1 MYLIYMCDLPGD
13 AHPLHV
19 YPLHTQPKPP
29 SSRSPAADSPAT
41 LCVSLR
47 PLTVRFHP
55 AVPVTQTAAATLA
68 RRCPPPTASPRA
80 LRPQRCSQTHARLY
94 SVSIA
99 TAASSLCAAAPPAA
113 ASKLDTSHSLAALP
127 RRPQRPHHP
136 RRTPAPQRPRRLPRH
151 RRLPRPHRLP
161 RRRRPPQPRRPPP
174 PSPPASSCRR
184 LGAATPFRASSTT
197 IIKGE
202 TAVEDKEWVPNIAYT
217 THEKRQQ
224 ALPLRDL
231 RPGVARTTTAD
242 WLVGDM
248 LRRDDRELHRRVHMD
263 KGSST
268 AMVLEAEDYSVH
280 CGSCSRRTRRRAV
293 RTRRAA
299 RSTPAHGGR
308 RGREEEAP
316 R

>member
-1 MYLIYMCDLPGD
+1 MCDLPGD

-80 LRPQRCSQTHARLY
+80 LRPQAQRCSQTHARLY

-151 RRLPRPHRLP
+151 RRLPRPHRWKGNLGSPGGNCGSPRGAAAAVGPGRRTVHRWVREGFRANGGSPQHICIFVAETPEVPRLAGSGVGP
-161 RRRRPPQPRRPPP
+161 RRGGGRLRVPAMGARAGAGCKAGG
-174 PSPPASSCRR
+174 ASSAP
-184 LGAATPFRASSTT
+184 LGYLHAPLLLAAGLQHAATA
-197 IIKGE
+197 
-202 TAVEDKEWVPNIAYT
+202 
-217 THEKRQQ
+217 
-224 ALPLRDL
+224 
-231 RPGVARTTTAD
+231 GVATTGGGA
-242 WLVGDM
+242 
-248 LRRDDRELHRRVHMD
+248 
-263 KGSST
+263 
-268 AMVLEAEDYSVH
+268 
-280 CGSCSRRTRRRAV
+280 CG
-293 RTRRAA
+293 
-299 RSTPAHGGR
+299 
-308 RGREEEAP
+308 E
-316 R
+316 